1 MMQDF
6 LTFKTFISPTV
17 LTIMY
22 SFGLFIMPLFAWF
35 VMSKVKKYI
44 PSQIM
49 DLKNQAFSQMRRQD
63 KVKMILFAL
72 LMLLCMEICWRMMFE
87 FLIAY
92 MQMRDALVS
101 G

>member
-1 MMQDF
+1 MQDF

-22 SFGLFIMPLFAWF
+22 SFGLFIMPIFTWF
-35 VMSKVKKYI
+35 VISKVKKYI
-44 PSQIM
+44 PSQIIEF
-49 DLKNQAFSQMRRQD
+49 KNKAFSQMRLQD
-63 KVKMILFAL
+63 KVKVIFFAL

-92 MQMRDALVS
+92 MQMHDALVRK
-101 G
+101 

>member
-1 MMQDF
+1 MQDF

-22 SFGLFIMPLFAWF
+22 SFGLFIMPIFAWF
-35 VMSKVKKYI
+35 VISKVKKYI
-44 PSQIM
+44 PSQIIEF
-49 DLKNQAFSQMRRQD
+49 KNKAFSQMRLQD
-63 KVKMILFAL
+63 KVKVIFFAL

-92 MQMRDALVS
+92 MQMHDALVRK
-101 G
+101 

>member
-1 MMQDF
+1 MQDF

-22 SFGLFIMPLFAWF
+22 SFGLFVMPLFLWY

-44 PSQIM
+44 PSQII
-49 DLKNQAFSQMRRQD
+49 DFKNQTFSQMRRQD
-63 KVKMILFAL
+63 KVKVILVAL

-92 MQMRDALVS
+92 MQIRDVLMVS
-101 G
+101 

>member
-22 SFGLFIMPLFAWF
+22 IFGLFIMPLFAWF
-35 VMSKVKKYI
+35 AMSKVKKYI
-44 PSQIM
+44 PSQIF
-49 DLKNQAFSQMRRQD
+49 DFKNQAFSKMRHKD
-63 KVKMILFAL
+63 KVKVILFAL

-92 MQMRDALVS
+92 MQMHDALVK

>member
-1 MMQDF
+1 MQDF

-17 LTIMY
+17 LIIMY
-22 SFGLFIMPLFAWF
+22 SIGLFVMPLFAWY
-35 VMSKVKKYI
+35 VVTKIKKYI
-44 PSQIM
+44 PSEVIH
-49 DLKNQAFSQMRRQD
+49 LKNRAFSQMRLQD
-63 KVKMILFAL
+63 KVKVILFAL

-92 MQMRDALVS
+92 MQMHDALVN